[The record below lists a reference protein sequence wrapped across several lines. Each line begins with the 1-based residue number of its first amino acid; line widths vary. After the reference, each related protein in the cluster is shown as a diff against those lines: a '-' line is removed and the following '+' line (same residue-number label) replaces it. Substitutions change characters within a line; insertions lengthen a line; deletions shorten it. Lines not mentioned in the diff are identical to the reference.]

1 MTEKQKRFCEE
12 YIKDLNA
19 KQAAIRAGYSEK
31 TAYSIGS
38 ENLNKPEL
46 KMYIDEMLSE
56 LQSESIAT
64 AEEVLRYYTSV
75 LRGESISQVV
85 LSSPLGIERIDKPPD
100 EKEKLKAAEMLGK
113 YHALFTDKTKVDGDM
128 SFDIHIDYGDD
139 GI

>member
-1 MTEKQKRFCEE
+1 MSYE
-12 YIKDLNA
+12 IDV
-19 KQAAIRAGYSEK
+19 YSDIG
-31 TAYSIGS
+31 IGS
-38 ENLNKPEL
+38 AAFAPVRGSFDANLNKPEL

-139 GI
+139 EI